1 MESNT
6 SRRLKEYM
14 AIFNVTQ
21 ADILKKCQRYCE
33 KYGVNMSRASL
44 SQYVTGIRTPKSD
57 RIYVLSKALNVSP
70 AWLMGYD
77 VPMELTQEDKEDK
90 NEVKMLFA
98 SLNYVG
104 QKKALEYMRDLADNE
119 KYLK

>member
-6 SRRLKEYM
+6 SRRLREYM

-21 ADILKKCQRYCE
+21 ADILRKCQHYCE
-33 KYGVNMSRASL
+33 KYGVNMSSASL
-44 SQYVTGIRTPKSD
+44 SQYVTGQRIPKSD
-57 RIYVLSKALNVSP
+57 RIYILSKALNVSP

-77 VPMELTQEDKEDK
+77 VPMELTEADKEDK

-104 QKKALEYMRDLADNE
+104 QRKALEYMRDLADNE

>member
-14 AIFNVTQ
+14 AIFNVSQ
-21 ADILKKCQRYCE
+21 SEILRRCEPYCKKYN
-33 KYGVNMSRASL
+33 VNFSKASL
-44 SQYVTGIRTPKSD
+44 SQYVTGARLPKSD

-77 VPMELTQEDKEDK
+77 VPMELTEEDKEDK

-104 QKKALEYMRDLADNE
+104 QKKALDYMRDLADNP
-119 KYLK
+119 KYVK

>member
-1 MESNT
+1 
-6 SRRLKEYM
+6 M
-14 AIFNVTQ
+14 AIFNVSQ
-21 ADILKKCQRYCE
+21 AKILQKCQPYCK
-33 KYGVNMSRASL
+33 KYNVNMSSASL
-44 SQYVTGIRTPKSD
+44 SQYVSGQRLPKSD

-77 VPMELTQEDKEDK
+77 VPMELTEEDKEDK

-104 QKKALEYMRDLADNE
+104 QKKALDYMRDLADNP
-119 KYLK
+119 KYVK

>member
-14 AIFNVTQ
+14 AIYNITQ
-21 ADILKKCQRYCE
+21 ADILRRCEPYCD
-33 KYGVNMSRASL
+33 KYGVNLSKASL
-44 SQYVTGIRTPKSD
+44 SQYVAGVRLPKSD
-57 RIYVLSKALNVSP
+57 RIYVISKALNVSP

-77 VPMELTQEDKEDK
+77 VPMELTEEDKEDK

>member
-14 AIFNVTQ
+14 AIYNITQ
-21 ADILKKCQRYCE
+21 ADILRRSQQYCK
-33 KYGVNMSRASL
+33 KYGVNLSKASL
-44 SQYVTGIRTPKSD
+44 SQYVSGARLPKSD

-77 VPMELTQEDKEDK
+77 VPMELTDEDKEDK
-90 NEVKMLFA
+90 NEVKMIFA
-98 SLNYVG
+98 SLNQIG
-104 QKKALEYMRDLADNE
+104 QKKALEYMRDLAENE

>member
-14 AIFNVTQ
+14 AIFNVSQ
-21 ADILKKCQRYCE
+21 ADILRKCQRYCE
-33 KYGVNMSRASL
+33 KYGVNMSSASL
-44 SQYVTGIRTPKSD
+44 SQYVTGQRIPKSD
-57 RIYVLSKALNVSP
+57 RIYILSKALNVSP

-77 VPMELTQEDKEDK
+77 VPMELTEEDKEDK